1 RPIQKNPPMAGF
13 SLSGIRTLHRTAF
26 DYSAKGLTLRTNAE
40 ALFNAAQTPVVRV
53 RSPYL
58 EEPAYGGFFAFW
70 VRTLHRTAF
79 DYSASRFL
87 GGTSPISAS
96 TQDLATNTRLR
107 CPGKATLTNQKTKK
121 TAREIGQASTKNR
134 VSHSRR
140 AQNNSVNTIANSPKG
155 RYRIS
160 LR

>member
-1 RPIQKNPPMAGF
+1 PYSEEPAYGGF
-13 SLSGIRTLHRTAF
+13 FAFWVRTLHRTAF
-26 DYSAKGLTLRTNAE
+26 DYSAKGLTLRANAE

-121 TAREIGQASTKNR
+121 TAREIGQASTKSR